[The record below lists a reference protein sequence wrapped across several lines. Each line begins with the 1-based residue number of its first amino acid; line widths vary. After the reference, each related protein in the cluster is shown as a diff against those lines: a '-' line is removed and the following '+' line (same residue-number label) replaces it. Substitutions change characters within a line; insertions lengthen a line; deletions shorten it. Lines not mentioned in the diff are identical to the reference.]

1 MRVELVPHVL
11 GSRFPTLYEHC
22 NYNGSILPMGDNNS
36 TGVANIGST
45 WNYRASSIRVPPGF
59 KVVLFT
65 DTNFKGTRKVF
76 ENDSSCFQLG
86 YK

>member
-1 MRVELVPHVL
+1 
-11 GSRFPTLYEHC
+11 
-22 NYNGSILPMGDNNS
+22 MGDNNF

-45 WNYRASSIRVPPGF
+45 WNDRASSIRVPPGF

-76 ENDSSCFQLG
+76 ENDSSCWDINDKVSSYILIADDE
-86 YK
+86 KK